1 MRDLRKNGST
11 YVDWKPRNSSLIQP
25 EPPPPIPDE
34 KKKEIM
40 DRDKVWVSE
49 PEQGFILGRI
59 VDITDDGVSIQP
71 INDNNDE
78 FNYNSKAISASFDRL
93 YPSEDDEAS
102 DVDDN
107 CGLMYLNEATLLHNV
122 RVRYGLDKIYTYVAN
137 ILIAINPYKEI
148 KNLYSS
154 KTVGEY
160 RGKSLGTMPPHIFA
174 IADKAFRDMKV
185 LKKSQSVVVSGESG
199 AGKTESTKYILKYLC
214 DNFGS
219 KGRGLEEKILN
230 ANPILE
236 AFGNAK
242 TTRNNNSSRFGKF
255 IEIHFDTSCK
265 VVGGYISHYLLERAR
280 VTSQSSEE
288 ERNYH
293 IFYQLCAGAPS
304 DLKNKLHLGSV
315 EKFRYLKHG
324 CTRYFG
330 SSSIPSDRCSA
341 EFKRL
346 GPLKD
351 PNLDDVKDFLNV
363 DKDLSNLGMSELD
376 RLDVYTAI
384 ASVLHIGNISFEDD
398 PDDNRGGCRVTEDSE
413 NSLNITA
420 ELLKL
425 DTDELRRALT
435 ARVMQATKGG
445 GYKGTVI
452 MVPLKVHEASNARD
466 ALAKAIYS
474 RLFDY
479 IVKRINNSIPFEKS
493 AYYIGVLDIAGF
505 EYFTVNS
512 FEQFCI
518 NYCNEKLQ
526 QFFNQRILKEEQMLY
541 EKEGLGVKKIS
552 FVDNQDCIDLI
563 ESKGNGVFSLLDEE
577 SKLPKPNHQHF
588 TNAVHAQNTGHFRLS
603 LPRKSK
609 LRGHR
614 EIRDD
619 DGFLIRHFA
628 GAVCYQTASFIEKNN
643 DALHASLEAL
653 AVEESQ
659 NPFIQSLF
667 ASARSTSGSMKGKLT
682 FLSVGNKFKSQL
694 EELMDKLRS
703 TGTNFIRCIKP
714 NGKMIPQLF
723 QGGSILSQLQCAGM
737 ASVLELMQQGYP
749 SRTSFSELYKLY
761 SGYLPPELTR
771 LDPRHFCK
779 VLFKA
784 LGLNDEDFKFGLTKV
799 FFRPGKFAEFDQ
811 MLRSDPENLKELI
824 KKVKHWLIRS
834 HWKKVQWCA
843 LSVIKLKN
851 KIIYRRNALVILQK
865 TLRGHLARKRHGPR
879 YRGILR
885 IKKCESQIQEISRLG
900 TKLKN
905 SHSSDI
911 GLELTSA
918 IAHIKAND
926 RISEKEI
933 DKTYKSLVA
942 KIDQELRLVKESLQ
956 KQRMAQEEAIRLK
969 KVQEEMER
977 QRKIKEAEDNKKQAF
992 EEEIR
997 LKSGMEAR
1005 RKVEEKS
1012 RIEQYEADRI
1022 AAERL
1027 QTELDKENAR
1037 LREQIEQERR
1047 DHELALRLATESN
1060 SVVEEDSGYQAQG
1073 PLKRSTLVHRQRE
1086 EHAHRKYDLSK
1097 WKYAE
1102 LRDTINTSCDI
1113 ELLEACRE
1121 EFHRRLKV
1129 YHAWKAK
1136 NRKKN
1141 DGDSTTFDDHM
1152 RVPKSILEEASR
1164 INSIASTASSNSAN
1178 VSNNKQRF
1186 FRIPFVRPDTGNKG
1200 WWYAHFDGDWIGRQM
1215 EIHPEKGPVLLVS
1228 GKDDMQMC
1236 ELSLDET
1243 GLTRKRG
1250 AEILEQ
1256 EFEKEWLR
1264 NGGSPYIRPSDREQQ
1279 RHPHANHK
1287 VAAR

>member
-1 MRDLRKNGST
+1 MRDLPKNGSS

-25 EPPPPIPDE
+25 EPPPNPCIPPE
-34 KKKEIM
+34 KVKEIM
-40 DRDKVWVSE
+40 DKDKVWVSE
-49 PEQGFILGRI
+49 PEEGFVLGRI
-59 VDITDDGVSIQP
+59 VDITDDGVSVALIGHGE
-71 INDNNDE
+71 DE
-78 FNYNSKAISASFDRL
+78 FSTGKVLSSSFDRL
-93 YPSEDDEAS
+93 YPSEDEGS
-102 DVDDN
+102 PDVEDN

-148 KNLYSS
+148 KGLYSS
-154 KTVGEY
+154 QTVAAY
-160 RGKSLGTMPPHIFA
+160 RGKSLGTLPPHIFA

-185 LKKSQSVVVSGESG
+185 LKRSQSVVVSGESG

-219 KGRGLEEKILN
+219 QGRGLEEKILN

-255 IEIHFDTSCK
+255 IEIHFDSSCK

-280 VTSQSSEE
+280 VTSQSSQE

-293 IFYQLCAGAPS
+293 IFYQLCAGASPE
-304 DLKNKLHLGSV
+304 LKEKLHLGTI
-315 EKFRYLKHG
+315 EDFRYLRHG
-324 CTRYFG
+324 CRRYFG
-330 SSSIPSDRCSA
+330 SSVPEDRA
-341 EFKRL
+341 TPEFKRL

-351 PNLDDVKDFLNV
+351 PNLDDVQDFLNV
-363 DKDLSNLGMSELD
+363 DRDLKNLGMSEED
-376 RLDVYTAI
+376 RLDVYRSI
-384 ASVLHIGNISFEDD
+384 AAVLHIGNISFEDD
-398 PDDNRGGCRVTEDSE
+398 PDDNRGGCRVTEESE
-413 NSLNITA
+413 GSLQITA

-425 DTDELRRALT
+425 DLDELRRALT

-445 GYKGTVI
+445 GSYKGTVI

-479 IVKRINNSIPFEKS
+479 IVRRINDSIPFEKS

-526 QFFNQRILKEEQMLY
+526 QFFNQRILKEEQALY

-563 ESKGNGVFSLLDEE
+563 EAKGNGVLCLLDEE
-577 SKLPKPNHQHF
+577 SKLPKANHQHF
-588 TNAVHAQNTGHFRLS
+588 TNAVHTQNTGHFRLS

-628 GAVCYQTASFIEKNN
+628 GAVCYTTSAFIEKNN

-653 AVEESQ
+653 ATEESQ
-659 NPFIQSLF
+659 NPFIQRLF
-667 ASARSTSGSMKGKLT
+667 ASGRKSSLSGSGRGKLT
-682 FLSVGNKFKSQL
+682 FTSVGNKFKSQL
-694 EELMDKLRS
+694 GELMEKLRS

-714 NGKMIPQLF
+714 NGRMVPQVF
-723 QGGSILSQLQCAGM
+723 SGGSILSQLQCAGM

-761 SGYLPPELTR
+761 RSYLPPELNR

-784 LGLNDEDFKFGLTKV
+784 LGLNEEDFKFGLTKV

-824 KKVKHWLIRS
+824 AKVKHWLIRS
-834 HWKKVQWCA
+834 HWKKVQWCT

-851 KIIYRRNALVILQK
+851 KIAYRAAALVIMQK
-865 TLRGHLARKRHGPR
+865 SVRGHLARRKHVPR
-879 YRGILR
+879 FKGVLR
-885 IKKCESQIQEISRLG
+885 LKNLEDQIKEISRMG
-900 TKLKN
+900 SKLKN
-905 SHSSDI
+905 YKSPN
-911 GLELTSA
+911 LESA
-918 IAHIKAND
+918 LGGGIAQIRSND
-926 RISEKEI
+926 VISEKQI
-933 DKTYKSLVA
+933 DAIYKGLVG
-942 KIDQELRLVKESLQ
+942 KIHDELRIVKESLHKQ
-956 KQRMAQEEAIRLK
+956 KLAEEEAKRLQRL
-969 KVQEEMER
+969 QEEMER
-977 QRKIKEAEDNKKQAF
+977 QRVAKEAEENQLQAAQK
-992 EEEIR
+992 EMK
-997 LKSGMEAR
+997 LKSDMEVR
-1005 RKVEEKS
+1005 RKVEEEE
-1012 RIEQYEADRI
+1012 RIKQYEADRVE
-1022 AAERL
+1022 AQRL
-1027 QTELDKENAR
+1027 QIELDRENAR

-1060 SVVEEDSGYQAQG
+1060 SALVEEDST
-1073 PLKRSTLVHRQRE
+1073 PPLLKRSTLVNRVRE
-1086 EHAHRKYDLSK
+1086 EMAQGKYDLSK

-1113 ELLEACRE
+1113 ELMGACRE

-1141 DGDSTTFDDHM
+1141 GNEDSSSPFDENM
-1152 RVPKSILEEASR
+1152 RAPKSILDEASKLG
-1164 INSIASTASSNSAN
+1164 NAASSNTSPP
-1178 VSNNKQRF
+1178 NNSSKQRY
-1186 FRIPFVRPDTGNKG
+1186 FRIPFVRPDTGSKG
-1200 WWYAHFDGDWIGRQM
+1200 WWYAHFDGDWIGRQI

-1256 EFEKEWLR
+1256 EFEKEWTR
-1264 NGGSPYIRPSDREQQ
+1264 NGGAPYIRPSQRQ
-1279 RHPHANHK
+1279 RHQEAK
-1287 VAAR
+1287 ATAAAR

>member
-1 MRDLRKNGST
+1 MAKKRAIIVRDGSEKENGVSRDKKPRIDKCIIIMYKRKGSRIAIMRDLRKNGST

-102 DVDDN
+102 D
-107 CGLMYLNEATLLHNV
+107 
-122 RVRYGLDKIYTYVAN
+122 
-137 ILIAINPYKEI
+137 EI

-219 KGRGLEEKILN
+219 K
-230 ANPILE
+230 
-236 AFGNAK
+236 
-242 TTRNNNSSRFGKF
+242 
-255 IEIHFDTSCK
+255 
-265 VVGGYISHYLLERAR
+265 ERAR

-1060 SVVEEDSGYQAQG
+1060 SVVEEDSGYQAQ
-1073 PLKRSTLVHRQRE
+1073 
-1086 EHAHRKYDLSK
+1086 
-1097 WKYAE
+1097 
-1102 LRDTINTSCDI
+1102 

-1141 DGDSTTFDDHM
+1141 DGGDSTTFDDHM

-1287 VAAR
+1287 K